1 MELMTKKDF
10 NMFVPVNT
18 PKFSG
23 NEKKYLIDCI
33 DSGWISSEGPYVRKF
48 EENFAKFCDRKY
60 AVAVTNGTIA
70 IDIALKAL
78 DLPRGSEVILPSFT
92 IISCIHEIV
101 NSGLKPVYVDSS
113 LETWNMDVNQIEEK
127 ITPNTSAIMAVH
139 IYSFPVEMDKV
150 ISLAKKYNLKI
161 IEDAAEMHGQTYNG
175 NICGSFGDISTFSF
189 YANKHITTGE
199 GGMILTNN
207 KDYYEKILS
216 LRNLCF
222 TKEKRF
228 YHTHLGTNA
237 RMTNIQAALG
247 VAQLENINAIVKR
260 KREIG
265 ELYNNLLVKNDKF
278 ITLPSKMPYADNI
291 YWVYGI
297 LLKDSS
303 NMTRII
309 EFLNKNGV
317 GNRPFFYPLHKQPVL
332 KEFNN
337 NLSLPN
343 SEILSENGFYI
354 PSGLG
359 ITDKEIEYVSQK
371 VNEILNQI

>member
-1 MELMTKKDF
+1 MTKKDF

-33 DSGWISSEGPYVRKF
+33 DSGWISSEGPYVQKF

-70 IDIALKAL
+70 IDIALRAL

-101 NSGLKPVYVDSS
+101 NSGLKPVFVDSS

-247 VAQLENINAIVKR
+247 VAQLENINVIVKR

-278 ITLPSKMPYADNI
+278 TTLPSKMPYADNI

-297 LLKDSS
+297 LLKDSN
-303 NMTRII
+303 NMEKII

-337 NLSLPN
+337 NLNLPN

-359 ITDKEIEYVSQK
+359 ITDEEIEYVSQK
-371 VNEILNQI
+371 LNQILNEI

>member
-1 MELMTKKDF
+1 MTKKDF

-33 DSGWISSEGPYVRKF
+33 DSGWISSEGPYVKKF

-70 IDIALKAL
+70 IDIALRAL

-101 NSGLKPVYVDSS
+101 NSGLKPVFVDSS

-247 VAQLENINAIVKR
+247 VAQLENIDAIVKR

-265 ELYNNLLVKNDKF
+265 QLYNNLLVKNEKF
-278 ITLPSKMPYADNI
+278 TTLPSKMPYADNI
-291 YWVYGI
+291 YWVYGL

-303 NMTRII
+303 NMIKII
-309 EFLNKNGV
+309 DFLNKNGV

-371 VNEILNQI
+371 LNQILNEI

>member
-1 MELMTKKDF
+1 MTKKDF

>member
-1 MELMTKKDF
+1 MTKKDF

-101 NSGLKPVYVDSS
+101 NSGLKPIFVDSS

-247 VAQLENINAIVKR
+247 VAQLENINVIVKR

-265 ELYNNLLVKNDKF
+265 EWYNNLLVKNDKYT
-278 ITLPSKMPYADNI
+278 TLPSKMAYADNI

-297 LLKDSS
+297 LLKDSN
-303 NMTRII
+303 NMEKIV

-337 NLSLPN
+337 NVSLPN

-371 VNEILNQI
+371 VNQILNEI

>member
-1 MELMTKKDF
+1 MTKKGF

-23 NEKKYLIDCI
+23 NEKKYLLDCI
-33 DSGWISSEGPYVRKF
+33 DSGWISSEGPYVKKF
-48 EENFAKFCDRKY
+48 EENFAKFCDRKF
-60 AVAVTNGTIA
+60 AITVTNGTVA
-70 IDIALKAL
+70 IDIALRAL
-78 DLPRGSEVILPSFT
+78 NLPRESEVILPSFT

-101 NSGLKPVYVDSS
+101 NLGLKPVFVDSS

-127 ITPNTSAIMAVH
+127 ITPNTSAIMVVH
-139 IYSFPVEMDKV
+139 IYSFPVDMDKV

-175 NICGSFGDISTFSF
+175 KICGSFGDISTFSF

-199 GGMILTNN
+199 GGMILTDNEN
-207 KDYYEKILS
+207 FYEKILS

-222 TKEKRF
+222 KNEKRF

-265 ELYNNLLVKNDKF
+265 ELYNNLLVKNEKF
-278 ITLPSKMPYADNI
+278 TTLPSKMPYADNI

-297 LLKDSS
+297 LLKDSD
-303 NMTRII
+303 NMEKII

-332 KEFNN
+332 KKYN
-337 NLSLPN
+337 NLNLPN
-343 SEILSENGFYI
+343 SEFLSENGFYI

-359 ITDKEIEYVSQK
+359 ITDEQIEYVVK
-371 VNEILNQI
+371 KLNEIIKQL

>member
-1 MELMTKKDF
+1 MLMTKKDF

-101 NSGLKPVYVDSS
+101 NSGLKPVFVDSS

-139 IYSFPVEMDKV
+139 IYSFPVEMDKI
-150 ISLAKKYNLKI
+150 ISIAKKHNLKI

-247 VAQLENINAIVKR
+247 VAQLENINLIVER

-265 ELYNNLLVKNDKF
+265 ELYNNLLVKNNKF
-278 ITLPSKMPYADNI
+278 TTLPSKMPYANNI

-297 LLKDSS
+297 LLKDSN
-303 NMTRII
+303 NMEKII
-309 EFLNKNGV
+309 KFLNKNGV

-332 KEFNN
+332 KEFND
-337 NLSLPN
+337 NLNLPN

-359 ITDKEIEYVSQK
+359 ITDKEIEYVSMK
-371 VNEILNQI
+371 LNQILNEI

>member
-1 MELMTKKDF
+1 MTKKDF

-101 NSGLKPVYVDSS
+101 NSGLKPIFVDSS

-247 VAQLENINAIVKR
+247 VAQLENINVIVKR

-265 ELYNNLLVKNDKF
+265 QLYNNLLVKNDKF
-278 ITLPSKMPYADNI
+278 TTLPSKMPYADNI

-297 LLKDSS
+297 LLKDSN
-303 NMTRII
+303 NMEKII